1 MVVVLSCISFFFF
14 FFFITDTD
22 TGHNT
27 AQMAT
32 GWGKTETGEQLSK
45 SYKSA
50 SRSGTEENLRVEV
63 KADSDVRSD
72 DRRGKE
78 ETRFLWTR
86 LSLNTSTPV

>member
-1 MVVVLSCISFFFF
+1 
-14 FFFITDTD
+14 
-22 TGHNT
+22 
-27 AQMAT
+27 MAT

-72 DRRGKE
+72 DRTRKE
-78 ETRFLWTR
+78 ETMFWGHDFRSADQR
-86 LSLNTSTPV
+86 LSAVADNVT